1 MAAERSERFQV
12 LHGASSG
19 PDNDLQGLAQENI
32 PQHVAII
39 MDGNGR
45 WGKLHGLDRNA
56 GHRGGVEAI
65 RRTVQAA
72 DDAGVK
78 YLSLYSFSTENLCR
92 PEEEISCLFGL
103 FSETLDREVAE
114 LHRKNVRV
122 VVTGLLDW
130 LPDELAAKF
139 RSAIDLT
146 KDNDG
151 LTLNLCVMY
160 SGRAELVDA
169 VRRIA
174 NEVKDG
180 TLDAARIDDKTI
192 ARHLYMPDVPDPD
205 LVIRTSGEQR
215 VSNFLLWQIA
225 YSEFVFSDVLW
236 PDYGRAD
243 FIAALREY
251 QQRSRRFG
259 GV

>member
-1 MAAERSERFQV
+1 MAAERSGRYQLIEGKAAAGSQV
-12 LHGASSG
+12 ELA
-19 PDNDLQGLAQENI
+19 PDNI

-45 WGKLHGLDRNA
+45 WGQLHGLDRNA

-72 DDAGVK
+72 DDVGVK
-78 YLSLYSFSTENLCR
+78 YLSLYSFSTENLGR
-92 PEEEISCLFGL
+92 PPEEVECLFGL

-122 VVTGLLDW
+122 VVTGLLEW
-130 LPDELAAKF
+130 LPEELAAKF
-139 RSAIDLT
+139 RSAIELT
-146 KDNDG
+146 AANTG

-160 SGRAELVDA
+160 SGRAEIVDA
-169 VRRIA
+169 VKSIA
-174 NEVKDG
+174 AEVAAG
-180 TLDAARIDDKTI
+180 TLDPSRIDDRTI
-192 ARHLYMPDVPDPD
+192 SRHLYMPEIPDPD

-225 YSEFVFSDVLW
+225 YSEFVFSEVLW
-236 PDYGRAD
+236 PDFAAAD
-243 FIAALREY
+243 FNAALREY